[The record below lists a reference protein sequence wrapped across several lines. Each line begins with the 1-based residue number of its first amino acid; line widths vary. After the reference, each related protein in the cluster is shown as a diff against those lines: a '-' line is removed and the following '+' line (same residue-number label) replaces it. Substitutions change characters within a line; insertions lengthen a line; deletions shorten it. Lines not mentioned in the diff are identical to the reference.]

1 MNSEL
6 LKELSNADSVASVE
20 DEVRSI
26 LYREL
31 AKYSDEVFSDR
42 LGSIIFHKKGTSPNP
57 LKIMFCAH
65 IDEVGFMV
73 RHISDIGFVYLVAL
87 GSVLN
92 KSKEMQMVRITTQDG
107 KKVEGLLNVT
117 KDSNGNVKEMYV
129 DIGVDSADE
138 VKALGIDVGDMVCF
152 ASEARQIQDKVIAA
166 RSTVEFL
173 AEWLRFLDGIMLL
186 FIQGRV
192 DVAQVLTRSLYE
204 ITLQLLYLIK
214 DKETMNKKAI
224 CYVAFSELKK
234 YSTNNNMIKNKNKI
248 GVDTS
253 KGEIENKKILE
264 SLGSSKNE
272 ELRFLYKY
280 FLDKGLVDKDLKND
294 SWYSVY
300 EQYCQ
305 DKSNGIKDK
314 KIKNISTSI
323 LCEKVGFYSE
333 EKGEKILVNTIVYNE
348 LSRQA
353 HGVNARD
360 SLKVIG
366 GVQKFR
372 NYDCLQNGLWQLS
385 LIEEMKFLIIIY
397 CYCMFEEKL
406 GKISDETYSRLYKVK
421 MDLDLLSKD
430 LKALYIF

>member
-42 LGSIIFHKKGTSPNP
+42 LGSIIFIKGTSPNP

-152 ASEARQIQDKVIAA
+152 ASEARQIQDKVI
-166 RSTVEFL
+166 
-173 AEWLRFLDGIMLL
+173 
-186 FIQGRV
+186 
-192 DVAQVLTRSLYE
+192 
-204 ITLQLLYLIK
+204 
-214 DKETMNKKAI
+214 
-224 CYVAFSELKK
+224 
-234 YSTNNNMIKNKNKI
+234 
-248 GVDTS
+248 
-253 KGEIENKKILE
+253 
-264 SLGSSKNE
+264 
-272 ELRFLYKY
+272 
-280 FLDKGLVDKDLKND
+280 
-294 SWYSVY
+294 
-300 EQYCQ
+300 
-305 DKSNGIKDK
+305 
-314 KIKNISTSI
+314 
-323 LCEKVGFYSE
+323 
-333 EKGEKILVNTIVYNE
+333 
-348 LSRQA
+348 
-353 HGVNARD
+353 
-360 SLKVIG
+360 
-366 GVQKFR
+366 
-372 NYDCLQNGLWQLS
+372 LWQGNGRSNRML
-385 LIEEMKFLIIIY
+385 
-397 CYCMFEEKL
+397 CHDR
-406 GKISDETYSRLYKVK
+406 SDEKNSWRW
-421 MDLDLLSKD
+421 
-430 LKALYIF
+430 

>member
-1 MNSEL
+1 ML
-6 LKELSNADSVASVE
+6 FLHYGVE
-20 DEVRSI
+20 RIYNITNMWRCDM
-26 LYREL
+26 
-31 AKYSDEVFSDR
+31 DR
-42 LGSIIFHKKGTSPNP
+42 
-57 LKIMFCAH
+57 
-65 IDEVGFMV
+65 
-73 RHISDIGFVYLVAL
+73 
-87 GSVLN
+87 
-92 KSKEMQMVRITTQDG
+92 KEMKEKWMDDSTDFLKNIFQEIEKICND
-107 KKVEGLLNVT
+107 LNLNNYE
-117 KDSNGNVKEMYV
+117 D
-129 DIGVDSADE
+129 D
-138 VKALGIDVGDMVCF
+138 
-152 ASEARQIQDKVIAA
+152 IAA

>member
-42 LGSIIFHKKGTSPNP
+42 LGSIIFHKKGTSQNP

-152 ASEARQIQDKVIAA
+152 ASEARQIQDKVIA
-166 RSTVEFL
+166 
-173 AEWLRFLDGIMLL
+173 G
-186 FIQGRV
+186 
-192 DVAQVLTRSLYE
+192 
-204 ITLQLLYLIK
+204 
-214 DKETMNKKAI
+214 KAMDDRTG
-224 CYVAFSELKK
+224 CYV
-234 YSTNNNMIKNKNKI
+234 MIEAMKRIHGDVENDI
-248 GVDTS
+248 YFVGTS
-253 KGEIENKKILE
+253 
-264 SLGSSKNE
+264 
-272 ELRFLYKY
+272 
-280 FLDKGLVDKDLKND
+280 
-294 SWYSVY
+294 
-300 EQYCQ
+300 
-305 DKSNGIKDK
+305 
-314 KIKNISTSI
+314 
-323 LCEKVGFYSE
+323 SE
-333 EKGEKILVNTIVYNE
+333 EVGVRGGKTATHLLILILFLHLMLQIIQNLLKTI
-348 LSRQA
+348 R
-353 HGVNARD
+353 
-360 SLKVIG
+360 
-366 GVQKFR
+366 
-372 NYDCLQNGLWQLS
+372 
-385 LIEEMKFLIIIY
+385 II
-397 CYCMFEEKL
+397 
-406 GKISDETYSRLYKVK
+406 V
-421 MDLDLLSKD
+421 
-430 LKALYIF
+430 